1 LRNDEQFILIV
12 LSKLGESYSVSVST
26 FYSTRDALGQGFV
39 MPTFDAFVVQ
49 LTHEHD
55 KHIQMGALGSKN

>member
-1 LRNDEQFILIV
+1 MPV
-12 LSKLGESYSVSVST
+12 LPKLGELYSVFVST
-26 FYSTRDALGQGFV
+26 FYSTKDALGPNFV